1 MNPPFPPPP
10 ASSVSAEPPALI
22 TFACHAP
29 KLGSVRWLH
38 TPVTLTYC
46 ASGETREMWDFFVKQ
61 CQKTFLPLLSHT
73 APAFTA
79 TACPGS
85 CQLPLTPLS
94 IPIPSGSLK
103 HGHKGMQH
111 PVCAAPSGGG
121 RSALGQPSQ
130 GQPGP
135 QDRNF
140 QNPWSTWKHQTFA
153 ALCHL

>member
-1 MNPPFPPPP
+1 MLLHQVMNPPFPPPP

-22 TFACHAP
+22 TFVCHAP

-38 TPVTLTYC
+38 APVTYSLTAQVVKLEKC
-46 ASGETREMWDFFVKQ
+46 GIFFFVKQ
-61 CQKTFLPLLSHT
+61 CQKTFLPLLSCT

-85 CQLPLTPLS
+85 CQPPLTPLS

-103 HGHKGMQH
+103 RGHKGMQH

-140 QNPWSTWKHQTFA
+140 QNP
-153 ALCHL
+153 